1 MNSSQVK
8 LVKKLSDNGF
18 KHLTREFGSEN
29 LKLLKQKDAYPNE
42 YMDGFKRFFD
52 NNYLIKIF
60 LYRSLK
66 DGATTDKGE
75 KLDVT

>member
-8 LVKKLSDNGF
+8 LVKKLSDSSF

-42 YMDGFKRFFD
+42 YMDSFKRFFD
-52 NNYLIKIF
+52 KNYLIRNFLHLQKI
-60 LYRSLK
+60 
-66 DGATTDKGE
+66 
-75 KLDVT
+75 